1 MTYDEIKT
9 ELQSLVRDML
19 DKGIKMPSAQLDI
32 EDAKVGSVVLWCA
45 YDALQ
50 LDGAYLKHCYGPTPA
65 DQITK
70 AREYVAALPDPATD
84 GERKFT
90 AKLAEAVDIA
100 TEYALP
106 EAAIAPVRT
115 AIREVNAALIAGPK

>member
-1 MTYDEIKT
+1 MTFDEIKAA
-9 ELQSLVRDML
+9 LQSLVRDMM
-19 DKGIKMPSAQLDI
+19 DKGIKMPQAELDI
-32 EDAKVGSVVLWCA
+32 KNDSAGHIVLWCA
-45 YDALQ
+45 YDARQ
-50 LDGAYLKHCYGPTPA
+50 FGGKYLLHINGPTPE
-65 DQITK
+65 DQFAN
-70 AREYVAALPDPATD
+70 ARAFIAALPDPATE

-115 AIREVNAALIAGPK
+115 AIREVNAALIAGPH